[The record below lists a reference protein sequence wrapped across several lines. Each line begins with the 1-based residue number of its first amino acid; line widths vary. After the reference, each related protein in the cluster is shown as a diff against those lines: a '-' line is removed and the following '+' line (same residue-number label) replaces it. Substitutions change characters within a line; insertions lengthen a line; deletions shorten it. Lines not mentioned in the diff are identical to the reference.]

1 MTPTPDEMARK
12 AAQLLA
18 DDFVQAVLTSIES
31 RYIHEWRN
39 TSPQDVQKR
48 EAAHAAI
55 RAIDDFRAKLK
66 ALASAPKVDAHNGR
80 SANKR

>member
-12 AAQLLA
+12 AKQLLE
-18 DDFVQAVLTSIES
+18 DDFVQAVLASIES

-39 TSPQDVQKR
+39 TSPQDMQKR
-48 EAAHAAI
+48 EASHAAI